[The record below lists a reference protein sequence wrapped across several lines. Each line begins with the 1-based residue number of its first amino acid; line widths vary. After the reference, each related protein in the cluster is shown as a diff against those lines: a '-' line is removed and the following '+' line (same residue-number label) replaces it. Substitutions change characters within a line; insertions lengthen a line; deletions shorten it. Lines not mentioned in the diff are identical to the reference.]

1 MKGLILA
8 ISAYTIWGC
17 FPLYFNYLSTVLPV
31 EVLSH
36 RVIWSLFATLI
47 LAVVLRR
54 FKKLVDALH
63 DRKILAWLAL
73 SSLLIALNW
82 LVYIWA
88 ISQHRIVESSLGY
101 FITPLVSLILARIV
115 FKERLDHLQVWAG
128 IVALI
133 AILWEVFSL
142 GQLPWISLV
151 LSIAFAL
158 YGVVRKMCPVDGLS
172 GLTIETLLL
181 LPFALVWIV
190 WQEQHVSSGL
200 AFGHDLNLSILLI
213 GSGIITALPL
223 VLFAIATR
231 LIDLSIVG
239 FIMYINPTMQLLI
252 GVFVLN
258 EAFPAQRIVTFCL
271 IFIALILFV
280 IGMWRNGKA
289 RKNKPTHQ
297 ST

>member
-47 LAVVLRR
+47 LAVVLQRVN
-54 FKKLVDALH
+54 KLVEALH
-63 DRKILAWLAL
+63 DRKIIVWLAL
-73 SSLLIALNW
+73 SSLLIAINW

-88 ISQHRIVESSLGY
+88 ISHHRIVESSLGY

-115 FKERLDHLQVWAG
+115 FKERLDSLQVWAG
-128 IVALI
+128 IIALI
-133 AILWEVFSL
+133 AILWEVVSL

-151 LSIAFAL
+151 LSTAFAL

-172 GLTIETLLL
+172 GLTIETLWL
-181 LPFALVWIV
+181 LPFALLWIG
-190 WQEQHVSSGL
+190 WQEQQVPSGL
-200 AFGHDLNLSILLI
+200 AFAHDLNLSLLLI

-223 VLFAIATR
+223 VLFAMATR

-239 FIMYINPTMQLLI
+239 FIMYINPTMQFLI

-258 EAFPAQRIVTFCL
+258 EAFPTERIVTFGL
-271 IFIALILFV
+271 ILLALILFM
-280 IGMWRNGKA
+280 IGMWRNSQHKL
-289 RKNKPTHQ
+289 RQVNVD
-297 ST
+297 